1 MTEKRVVRM
10 APAFAAA
17 IVVAALAITSNSQ
30 TGRPRYASSGPD
42 QTWTVPEGTVISLR
56 IDDDLSS
63 RTSHVGDKF
72 AATVTIPVYVG
83 GRTVIPAGAIIEGS
97 VTGVT
102 PAKRMSKSG
111 TISVGFDALVFP
123 NGDRVKIN
131 GSLTSADPAERRRIN
146 NESTVSGDN
155 GKRSVVFI
163 GGGGAVGAVLGG
175 ISGGGTG
182 AIAGG
187 IIGAGSGVAAVMLS
201 KGAEAEV
208 RSGTSFG
215 IQLSQPLNLG
225 EGVVSQVGTEPAGPD
240 RDYQGPDPGRQAPD
254 SGRQGPDTGRQG
266 PDSDRQPPDSGRAG
280 PDYGRPDSSMPDS
293 GQPRGGR
300 DRSDRGDSGQPPYY
314 SKRRRGPDNP
324 SPSDSPPDT
333 SSSQPD
339 TARAEPPPAEPSY
352 PRSQPDGGRSGPP
365 PAEPSYPL
373 SSAEM
378 TRRAQ
383 GSLRDQGY
391 YEGAIDGTMSPR
403 TSAAIRSYQRDHNLP
418 ETGDLDPGTAR
429 SLGILGGGP
438 QAGGGPPSDSSPSG
452 EGQGPVD
459 SGPPRDT
466 AGGSRR
472 SAGRDPGRDAGRDN
486 AGPRDNASDDT
497 PANVLGAT
505 ANRTSDGAIHVLIQ
519 TQANS
524 GGWRWYGEHR
534 VSGDTLE
541 IDARAIKPAGYATQV
556 LTRGK
561 IEMNIR
567 DGVQNV
573 SRVVVH
579 GAGQD
584 VEVPLGGSRVA
595 ADPRRV
601 GDRRSNGGSSP
612 SRERAG
618 GFDPS
623 AGRGIQRQAD
633 DLLSEYRRIL
643 GFRTTSGG
651 VEPGR
656 ARYAEPEIALL
667 FAFDSFASA
676 ARLYMQVAPSL
687 GDPEGLRGATLAL
700 AREARRADRL
710 ITTSGAQS
718 AQAVAARWDTIRQ
731 DVLRL
736 MDSQNIQAS
745 EIEDKEE

>member
-1 MTEKRVVRM
+1 MTEKRIVRM

-30 TGRPRYASSGPD
+30 TGRPRYSSTGPD

-187 IIGAGSGVAAVMLS
+187 IIGAGSGVAAVLLS

-215 IQLSQPLNLG
+215 IQLSHPLDLG
-225 EGVVSQVGTEPAGPD
+225 EGVVSQVGSEPPSPDRD
-240 RDYQGPDPGRQAPD
+240 RDYQGPDP
-254 SGRQGPDTGRQG
+254 GRQGPDTGRQG
-266 PDSDRQPPDSGRAG
+266 PDSDRQPSDSGRPG

-314 SKRRRGPDNP
+314 SRRRRSPDNP
-324 SPSDSPPDT
+324 SPSDSPDAR
-333 SSSQPD
+333 SQPD

-352 PRSQPDGGRSGPP
+352 PRSQPDGGRSAPP

-383 GSLRDQGY
+383 GALRDQGY
-391 YEGAIDGTMSPR
+391 YEGAVDGTMSPR

-438 QAGGGPPSDSSPSG
+438 QAGGGPSAGGPPSDSPSG
-452 EGQGPVD
+452 GEGRAPVD
-459 SGPPRDT
+459 SGPTRDT

-472 SAGRDPGRDAGRDN
+472 SAGRDPGRDN
-486 AGPRDNASDDT
+486 ADPRDSASGDM

-505 ANRTSDGAIHVLIQ
+505 ANRTSDGAIHVLVQ

-541 IDARAIKPAGYATQV
+541 IDARAIKPTGYATQV

-567 DGVQNV
+567 DDVQNV

-601 GDRRSNGGSSP
+601 GDRRSSGGSGP

-633 DLLSEYRRIL
+633 DLLSEYRRML
-643 GFRTTSGG
+643 GFRTTSSG

-656 ARYAEPEIALL
+656 ARYAESEIALL

-676 ARLYMQVAPSL
+676 ARLYVQVAPSL

-700 AREARRADRL
+700 AREARRADKL
-710 ITTSGAQS
+710 ITTSDAQA

-745 EIEDKEE
+745 EIEDREE